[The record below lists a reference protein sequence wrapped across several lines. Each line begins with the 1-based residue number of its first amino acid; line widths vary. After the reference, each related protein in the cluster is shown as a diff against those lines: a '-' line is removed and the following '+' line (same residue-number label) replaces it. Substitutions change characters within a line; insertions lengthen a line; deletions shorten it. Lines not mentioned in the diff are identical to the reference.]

1 VKIATVLRGAAA
13 ATAAAVL
20 AACATAPERNTSLE
34 QARSA
39 YDAAQ
44 SNPHVPRFAPGE
56 LNEAAQA
63 LNRAEAMWRN
73 EADAE
78 RLEHA
83 AYLAT
88 QRAHL
93 ARETA
98 MIRAADAELAR
109 AGGERERTVL
119 AARLRAAEAARDQAA
134 AQAQEAERERI
145 AALERVR
152 QAEEQR
158 RSDAMAEQQDAK
170 RRLGAEVQRLQ
181 SQIADLKARESA
193 RGWIL
198 SLGGDVL
205 FESGQASLKP
215 GGLRAVD
222 QLAQYLRQHP
232 GRDIV
237 VEGFTDSVGSSEMN
251 QRLSEQ
257 RAQAVKRALLSRGVP
272 ESRVQ
277 TRGHGESYFIA
288 SNDTAA
294 GRQLNRRVEFILE
307 AAPTAAAG
315 SSAAATR

>member
-1 VKIATVLRGAAA
+1 VSARMIVATAAAGVALAGCASTPAPVAEMAAARSTVQQAQPAASRYAPEALRSAQAKLAHAEAAMAQEDHEKARRLAEQATLDARLAWTQAEHARMRAAVAEVNQGIQTLKQEDPVKIATVLRGAAA

-134 AQAQEAERERI
+134 AQAQEA
-145 AALERVR
+145 
-152 QAEEQR
+152 
-158 RSDAMAEQQDAK
+158 
-170 RRLGAEVQRLQ
+170 
-181 SQIADLKARESA
+181 
-193 RGWIL
+193 
-198 SLGGDVL
+198 
-205 FESGQASLKP
+205 
-215 GGLRAVD
+215 
-222 QLAQYLRQHP
+222 
-232 GRDIV
+232 
-237 VEGFTDSVGSSEMN
+237 
-251 QRLSEQ
+251 
-257 RAQAVKRALLSRGVP
+257 
-272 ESRVQ
+272 
-277 TRGHGESYFIA
+277 
-288 SNDTAA
+288 
-294 GRQLNRRVEFILE
+294 
-307 AAPTAAAG
+307 
-315 SSAAATR
+315 

>member
-1 VKIATVLRGAAA
+1 MKIRTLLRGAATA
-13 ATAAAVL
+13 AAAVL
-20 AACATAPERNTSLE
+20 AACATAHEHNTSLE
-34 QARSA
+34 QARTA
-39 YDAAQ
+39 YEAAR
-44 SNPHVPRFAPGE
+44 SNPHVSRFAPSE

-109 AGGERERTVL
+109 AGGERERAVL
-119 AARLRAAEAARDQAA
+119 EARLRSAEAAREQAA
-134 AQAQEAERERI
+134 AQAQEAERERL

-152 QAEEQR
+152 QAEQQR
-158 RSDAMAEQQDAK
+158 RADAMAEQQDAK

-181 SQIADLKARESA
+181 SQIAELKARESA

-205 FESGQASLKP
+205 FESGQANLKA
-215 GGLRAVD
+215 GALRAID
-222 QLAQYLRQHP
+222 QLAQYMRQHP

-237 VEGFTDSVGSSEMN
+237 VEGFTDSEGASEMN

-257 RAQAVKRALLSRGVP
+257 RAQAVKRALVSRGVP
-272 ESRVQ
+272 DGRVQ

-294 GRQLNRRVEFILE
+294 GRQLNRRVEFVLE
-307 AAPTAAAG
+307 TGPTAAVGASAG
-315 SSAAATR
+315 TRR